1 MFFPLSSFLS
11 AGSWFWRLCRFCLA
25 APRPTKNSEAS
36 LRLRK
41 PGRMISFTLV
51 LLFLAAPA
59 VNAQSEPTKDVVAV
73 EKGDRVP
80 GDGFWVPDEYFDE
93 CEALAV
99 AYPACVEAKEGLLK
113 SLLQAEATQESLRRQ
128 TRTWRTVG
136 LVAVA
141 LSGGLIIGLTVR
153 RVLK

>member
-1 MFFPLSSFLS
+1 MFSIQS
-11 AGSWFWRLCRFCLA
+11 FCLLGESLWLGLSRFFLGV
-25 APRPTKNSEAS
+25 PRPTQNSEAS

-59 VNAQSEPTKDVVAV
+59 VNAQSEPTKDVVPV
-73 EKGDRVP
+73 EKGERVP

-93 CEALAV
+93 CEALTV

-113 SLLQAEATQESLRRQ
+113 SLLKAEATQDSLRRQ